1 MAINPSPVV
10 VRREGVLGGR
20 PIFRVTRVQ
29 VETLFE
35 NLADGHSLDDIVE
48 NFPTLDRS
56 DLQAALIQACEAL
69 KEAAPLIEN
78 HPKTQGSISRARV
91 SR

>member
-1 MAINPSPVV
+1 MTIDSDPVV
-10 VRREGVLGGR
+10 VRRKGVLGGR
-20 PIFRVTRVQ
+20 PIFRGTRVQ

-35 NLADGHSLDDIVE
+35 NLADGHSLDEIVE

-56 DLQAALIQACEAL
+56 DLRAALIQACEAL
-69 KEAAPLIEN
+69 KEAAPLTHRQPELEE
-78 HPKTQGSISRARV
+78 GLSRARL